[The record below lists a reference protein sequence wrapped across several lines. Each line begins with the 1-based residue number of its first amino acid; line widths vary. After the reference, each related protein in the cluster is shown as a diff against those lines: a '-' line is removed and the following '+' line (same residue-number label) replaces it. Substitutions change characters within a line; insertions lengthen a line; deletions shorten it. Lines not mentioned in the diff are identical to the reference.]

1 MRCPNCDTVSLS
13 ACCPR
18 CGACE
23 VTCPQL
29 AGFDPTDL
37 FNPIG
42 LGYDVGTSFQ
52 QGGVTG
58 AVKDT
63 TGAISSLANTVKDT
77 TGAISSLANTMKW
90 VAIGGATILGG
101 LVIYA
106 AVKFIPKMA
115 EAASENVKEAARVG
129 GRIAERAA

>member
-42 LGYDVGTSFQ
+42 LGHDVGTSFQ

-58 AVKDT
+58 A
-63 TGAISSLANTVKDT
+63 VKDT

>member
-42 LGYDVGTSFQ
+42 LGIGLGHDVGTSFQ

-63 TGAISSLANTVKDT
+63 TGAISSLANT
-77 TGAISSLANTMKW
+77 MKW
-90 VAIGGATILGG
+90 VAI
-101 LVIYA
+101 
-106 AVKFIPKMA
+106 
-115 EAASENVKEAARVG
+115 G